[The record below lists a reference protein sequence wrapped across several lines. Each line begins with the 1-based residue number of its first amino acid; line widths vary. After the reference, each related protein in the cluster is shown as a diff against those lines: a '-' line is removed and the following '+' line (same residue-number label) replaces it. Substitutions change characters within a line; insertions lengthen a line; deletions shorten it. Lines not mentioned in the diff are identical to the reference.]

1 MKYTIP
7 NCIGKLSN
15 HKLNTFEFIISHQYR
30 KFKIF
35 YNLLKPF
42 NSNIEKFC
50 YIFMTKDI
58 LCVDISFDTNTNTT
72 EVLKE
77 LQTSLK
83 NENDEIVITY
93 EVERDRLTI
102 KIDMTEVDGY
112 TEEEIKEKHKKQSV
126 EKETEVEESDIKTIS

>member
-1 MKYTIP
+1 MP

-112 TEEEIKEKHKKQSV
+112 TEEEIKEKHKKHSV

>member
-1 MKYTIP
+1 MKYTMP

>member
-1 MKYTIP
+1 MP

>member
-1 MKYTIP
+1 MKYTMP

-42 NSNIEKFC
+42 NTNIEKFC

-58 LCVDISFDTNTNTT
+58 LCVDIIFEPDTNTT

-77 LQTSLK
+77 IQSSLK
-83 NENDEIVITY
+83 NENEEIIITC
-93 EVERDRLTI
+93 EVEEERLTI

-112 TEEEIKEKHKKQSV
+112 TEEEIKEKHKSKSV
-126 EKETEVEESDIKTIS
+126 YKETEVEDSDIKTIS

>member
-1 MKYTIP
+1 MKYTMP

-83 NENDEIVITY
+83 NENNEIVITY